1 MQKVKD
7 KGVFYFGKYKG
18 KMIKDIIESDLF
30 YCIWCVNNL
39 KYNPFTS
46 KQIALIETTHY
57 NKFGSYPFKR
67 IETAEHLKYD
77 GKYLKT
83 FDNEKLYE
91 VYKEYPSYRW
101 AIRLIHKSRR
111 PILLHRSAP
120 VFQTDD
126 IGF

>member
-7 KGVFYFGKYKG
+7 KGVFHFGKYKG
-18 KMIKDIIESDLF
+18 KTIRDIIELDLP

-39 KYNPFTS
+39 KCNPFTN
-46 KQIALIETTHY
+46 KQIALIETTYY
-57 NKFGSYPFKR
+57 NRFGTYPFKR

-77 GKYLKT
+77 GEYLKT

-91 VYKEYPSYRW
+91 IYKENPSYRW